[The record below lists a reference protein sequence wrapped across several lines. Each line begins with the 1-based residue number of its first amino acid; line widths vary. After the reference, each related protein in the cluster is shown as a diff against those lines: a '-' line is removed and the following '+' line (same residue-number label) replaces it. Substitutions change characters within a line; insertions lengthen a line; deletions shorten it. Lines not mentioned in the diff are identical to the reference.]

1 MPKHFKF
8 LIILLLIT
16 IHLKAHS
23 DEGNAEALRYKSMDA
38 VRTEVPPLIDG
49 DITDDVW
56 KQAIVLED
64 FIQFDPYNLKPA
76 SVKTEVR
83 LLYDDKYL
91 YIAFQNYDPNP
102 LTIMS
107 RMSRRDD
114 FEGMEKNV
122 DWVGFGIDSN
132 NDDMTGNWFML
143 SAAGVQLD
151 VSVNESGGWRD
162 KYDMSWNAVWD
173 GETSI
178 HSEGW
183 SAEIRVPFNVFQYNQ
198 WLLGV

>member
-1 MPKHFKF
+1 
-8 LIILLLIT
+8 
-16 IHLKAHS
+16 
-23 DEGNAEALRYKSMDA
+23 
-38 VRTEVPPLIDG
+38 
-49 DITDDVW
+49 
-56 KQAIVLED
+56 
-64 FIQFDPYNLKPA
+64 
-76 SVKTEVR
+76 
-83 LLYDDKYL
+83 
-91 YIAFQNYDPNP
+91 
-102 LTIMS
+102 MS

-183 SAEIRVPFNVFQYNQ
+183 SAEIRVPFNVFQYTKDSSQIWGGTFQRGYYASQEEIHWPGRTKGAKGNIPHFGIINGIKNIIAVTSGKGGVGKSTVAVNLACAFAQ
-198 WLLGV
+198 SGLKVGLLDADIYLSLIHI